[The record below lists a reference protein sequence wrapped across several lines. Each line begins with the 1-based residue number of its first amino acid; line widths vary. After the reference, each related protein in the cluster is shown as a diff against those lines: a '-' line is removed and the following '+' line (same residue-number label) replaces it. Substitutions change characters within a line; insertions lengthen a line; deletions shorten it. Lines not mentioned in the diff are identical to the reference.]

1 MAKIPV
7 SFASGLYDRLLSL
20 YTKEVEPE
28 GIDLNY
34 IAMDSVRDIFD
45 RMGAR
50 QEFDVAEMS
59 SSEYISHVC
68 AGSSPF
74 VAIPVFPSRVFRHSF
89 MSYNMDSGIR
99 GPKDFEGRRIGVPL
113 YTMTAAVWQRGHL
126 QHDYGVDLST
136 IDWVQ
141 GATNHA
147 GSHGEPSVVPM
158 VRPARVSTDPA
169 GRSLSE
175 LIDKGE
181 IAGMIGTAVPHS
193 MRTNPRIKRLFP
205 DFREVEKDYYRRTGI
220 FPIMHLVVIRK
231 SLYDKHPFIAKSLY
245 DAFNKAKKLALDK
258 LRGGTLR
265 YMLPWLAS
273 DVAEINEVFGDDY
286 WPYGIEANR
295 KTLTALV
302 TYMADQ
308 GLIAKAPPIE
318 SLFVPVGE

>member
-99 GPKDFEGRRIGVPL
+99 TPKDFEGRRIGVPL

-245 DAFNKAKKLALDK
+245 DAFSKAKKLALDK

-318 SLFVPVGE
+318 SLFIPVGE

>member
-1 MAKIPV
+1 MANLAV
-7 SFASGLYDRLLSL
+7 SFASGLYDRQMSL
-20 YTKEVEPE
+20 YTREVEPE

-45 RMGAR
+45 RMGAS

-68 AGSSPF
+68 AGNSPF

-89 MSYNMDSGIR
+89 MTYNLDSGIR
-99 GPKDFEGRRIGVPL
+99 GPKDFEGKRIGVPL

-136 IDWVQ
+136 IEWVQ
-141 GATNHA
+141 AAANHA

-169 GRSLSE
+169 GRSLSDM
-175 LIDKGE
+175 IDTGD
-181 IAGMIGTAVPHS
+181 IAGMIGTAVP
-193 MRTNPRIKRLFP
+193 RAIKTNPKIKRLFP
-205 DFREVEKDYYRRTGI
+205 DYRSVEKDYYQRTGI

-231 SLYDKHPFIAKSLY
+231 SLYEKHPFIAKSLF
-245 DAFNKAKKLALDK
+245 DAFDESRRRAVER
-258 LRGGTLR
+258 LRANSLR
-265 YMLPWLAS
+265 YMLPWLS
-273 DVAEINEVFGDDY
+273 SHVEEINEVFGDDY
-286 WPYGIEANR
+286 WPYGLEANR

-308 GLIAKAPPIE
+308 GLIASAPAIE
-318 SLFVPVGE
+318 SLFVPVGR

>member
-99 GPKDFEGRRIGVPL
+99 TPKDFEGRRIGVPL

-193 MRTNPRIKRLFP
+193 MRTNSRIKRLFP

-245 DAFNKAKKLALDK
+245 DAFSKAKKLALDK

-318 SLFVPVGE
+318 SLFIPVGE